1 MSESQDEV
9 TQDFSKLEINSRSKD
24 SGAKSPEAKPIES
37 IEFVLCDTEASFS
50 SAVSL
55 LEPSSSLII
64 DCEGL
69 DLGINGGALSL
80 VCIRSMA
87 PQISQNFLF
96 DFVALSAPRC
106 SLQPLFNLLASPT
119 ILKIL
124 YDGRMDFS
132 ALYHGYNVE
141 LVNVID
147 LELVDIK
154 SRFTRGETPEKH
166 KQRLMRCFSYK
177 QVNNVRYAYKYEDV
191 HVFQGLGSCLIEH
204 GCKATSPKKHVD
216 HELWMSRPLPNEY
229 LQYAAHDVEIID
241 ALHSHFVQAGYI
253 DQDLPAQS
261 QRFVSIWSDAPPQP
275 GNNYRSNPLLPLE
288 ILKPNASTTTIPC
301 TGCARNLS
309 PSSFPHVRLARYCWV
324 CLAVPQWLHTIQFR
338 KEQREKQKALK
349 EAMKNDEEMKKGI
362 ATSAIFGDVPTN
374 SSFNERQIT
383 ARGRGNYRGLPP
395 TISHDSTRGGT
406 AFRVRGTSGMMGTD
420 IPLNT
425 SHHGL
430 DNSTR
435 GNTAFRGRGASGTM
449 RTTNPPIPDSSNTG
463 LDNLSSND
471 ASLPVG
477 GWRRGQARGAFRGRG
492 LSPPVNNDA
501 PSRGGY
507 FAPSIPTTQT
517 TSQGPRGGVHYTR
530 GRGNRGDAQ
539 TLRRGRGSRV
549 RASRG

>member
-1 MSESQDEV
+1 MSSRSEFIVIGRGSKYWKFVRPDKTPTLNVFFRWFSFFLLTSITLDEL
-9 TQDFSKLEINSRSKD
+9 TQDLSKLEINSRSKD

-37 IEFVLCDTEASFS
+37 IEFILCDTEASFS

-69 DLGINGGALSL
+69 DLGVNGGALSL

-96 DFVALSAPRC
+96 DFVALSALRC
-106 SLQPLFNLLASPT
+106 SLQPLFSLLTSPT

-132 ALYHGYNVE
+132 ALYHGYNME

-177 QVNNVRYAYKYEDV
+177 QVNNVRSAYKYKDV

-216 HELWMSRPLPNEY
+216 HELWMTRPLPNEY

-253 DQDLPAQS
+253 DQDIPAQS

-288 ILKPNASTTTIPC
+288 IFKPNASTTTFPC
-301 TGCARNLS
+301 VDG
-309 PSSFPHVRLARYCWV
+309 V
-324 CLAVPQWLHTIQFR
+324 
-338 KEQREKQKALK
+338 EDKQGGLF
-349 EAMKNDEEMKKGI
+349 EAEDC
-362 ATSAIFGDVPTN
+362 
-374 SSFNERQIT
+374 
-383 ARGRGNYRGLPP
+383 LPP
-395 TISHDSTRGGT
+395 LIMPPAVEEVISPPLFLPRKQLLKDPAVVFTIREAEGT
-406 AFRVRGTSGMMGTD
+406 A
-420 IPLNT
+420 
-425 SHHGL
+425 
-430 DNSTR
+430 
-435 GNTAFRGRGASGTM
+435 
-449 RTTNPPIPDSSNTG
+449 
-463 LDNLSSND
+463 
-471 ASLPVG
+471 
-477 GWRRGQARGAFRGRG
+477 
-492 LSPPVNNDA
+492 
-501 PSRGGY
+501 
-507 FAPSIPTTQT
+507 
-517 TSQGPRGGVHYTR
+517 
-530 GRGNRGDAQ
+530 
-539 TLRRGRGSRV
+539 
-549 RASRG
+549 